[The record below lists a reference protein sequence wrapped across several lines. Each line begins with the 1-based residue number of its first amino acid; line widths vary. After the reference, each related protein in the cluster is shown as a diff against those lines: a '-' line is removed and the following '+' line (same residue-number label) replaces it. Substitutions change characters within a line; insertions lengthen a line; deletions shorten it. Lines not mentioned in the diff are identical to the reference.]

1 MALIIIVALL
11 VLGGIVL
18 ALRRLSRPALQ
29 EGPDYRFDHAPF
41 GGLFGETG
49 PEGEDRDDQ
58 PGRASH
64 EEIREG
70 LLERAGKG
78 DFHVLS
84 EARARSDAA
93 LYREVLAALVARAEA
108 CQERLAAL
116 VCHVVQ
122 NGNLRASPE
131 LAELMIE
138 NWEKTPGR
146 NSAIDMMH
154 VSALS
159 DDPRTFQ
166 RAMDSAIS
174 AWSAGR
180 LALSADD
187 LMSLFANEYWVLSP
201 EARRSGESFLLKRRM
216 SEVRRRL
223 ARRDAVAKRVPDA
236 PPAAI
241 PARRPSG
248 SNADEEGKNH
258 E

>member
-1 MALIIIVALL
+1 MALIIIIALL

-18 ALRRLSRPALQ
+18 ALRRPSRPAMR
-29 EGPDYRFDHAPF
+29 EGRDYRFDSAPF
-41 GGLFGETG
+41 EGLFGETG
-49 PEGEDRDDQ
+49 PEGGSGDR
-58 PGRASH
+58 PGPAFH
-64 EEIREG
+64 ERIREG
-70 LLERAGKG
+70 LLERAGQG
-78 DFHVLS
+78 DLQALS
-84 EARARSDAA
+84 EARERNDDA

-122 NGNLRASPE
+122 NGNLRASTE

-138 NWEKTPGR
+138 NWEKTLGR
-146 NSAIDMMH
+146 NAVIDMMH

-159 DDPRTFQ
+159 DDSQTFQ
-166 RAMDSAIS
+166 RAMDSAVS

-180 LALSADD
+180 LDLSADE
-187 LMSLFANEYWVLSP
+187 LMRLIANEYWVLSP

-223 ARRDAVAKRVPDA
+223 ARRDSAANRPPDA

-241 PARRPSG
+241 PARPPSG